1 MPYDDEEIRQ
11 EAVELLSA
19 IHTWRLT
26 SEGWSEVE
34 RHLDALSAAAKKNDP
49 IEVKR
54 ATNRLEDA
62 VATWRTP
69 PPRSLSDDRPEPTT
83 APPPVLER
91 KGVVVHELGS
101 RDDSAPDRPDER

>member
-11 EAVELLSA
+11 EALELLSA

-34 RHLDALSAAAKKNDP
+34 RHLDALLAAARQNDP

-54 ATNRLEDA
+54 ATDHLEDT
-62 VATWRTP
+62 VAAWRT
-69 PPRSLSDDRPEPTT
+69 PPRSLSDDRTSSRP

-91 KGVVVHELGS
+91 KGIVVHELGGG
-101 RDDSAPDRPDER
+101 DDSAPERPDER